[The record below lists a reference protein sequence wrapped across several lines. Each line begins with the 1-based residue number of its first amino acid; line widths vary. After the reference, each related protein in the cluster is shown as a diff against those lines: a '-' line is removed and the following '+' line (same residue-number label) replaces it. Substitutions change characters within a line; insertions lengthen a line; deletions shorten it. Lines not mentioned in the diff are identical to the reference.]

1 MPSSTCRSRV
11 RSRSS
16 ASAVRERSRVLP
28 PLALRADATRRD
40 PHLTEFL
47 ATHAYGDRLSP
58 VPLPG
63 RESLVRLEIV
73 DGTGMP
79 LAGQAAVES
88 TRAEVERVVELVID
102 SVLARPDES
111 LAVVTVSA
119 AHADRVRDAVFS
131 EARDNPALAPSFR
144 ADRAEPFTVVD
155 PVSYTHLTLP

>member
-1 MPSSTCRSRV
+1 MPSSTSPIESALAALGRAHQIVVVGDPR
-11 RSRSS
+11 RTSS
-16 ASAVRERSRVLP
+16 SAVRELSRILP

-63 RESLVRLEIV
+63 RESLVRLELA

-79 LAGQAAVES
+79 LDGQAAVES
-88 TRAEVERVVELVID
+88 TRAEVERAVDLVIE

-119 AHADRVRDAVFS
+119 CLLYTSDAADD
-131 EARDNPALAPSFR
+131 
-144 ADRAEPFTVVD
+144 
-155 PVSYTHLTLP
+155 